1 MFVQSIDRKKK
12 KKKKRKECSSQEIDV
27 VLFFLSCRHTIDIKI
42 VLGNEEKSCG
52 RPIAPT
58 YLANERCQRP
68 TERERETSTKKMTE
82 KQQQQPI
89 LSLVDRYIK
98 KTITKRHISTS

>member
-1 MFVQSIDRKKK
+1 MGCLCRVLIE
-12 KKKKRKECSSQEIDV
+12 KKRRRGKNAHLKRFIWFFS
-27 VLFFLSCRHTIDIKI
+27 FFLADTIDIKI
-42 VLGNEEKSCG
+42 VVGNEEKSCS

-68 TERERETSTKKMTE
+68 TERERDKYQKMTE

-89 LSLVDRYIK
+89 LSLVDR
-98 KTITKRHISTS
+98 